1 MKAATKSM
9 TPLEIINA
17 IEILSV
23 DEKETLAILADKKLS
38 EELLERRKDVVI
50 EMKKGELIGE
60 EDILR

>member
-1 MKAATKSM
+1 MKAAIKSM

-17 IEILSV
+17 IEILPE
-23 DEKETLAILADKKLS
+23 DGKETLSILADKKLS

-50 EMKKGELIGE
+50 EMKKGELISE

>member
-17 IEILSV
+17 IEILPE
-23 DEKETLAILADKKLS
+23 DGKETLAILADKKLS

-50 EMKKGELIGE
+50 EMKKGELISK